1 MSEQHGDTFL
11 ALADFL
17 IPRHGDMPAY
27 SEVCT
32 YDAALAALDFRI
44 DLKEGFERGVAV
56 DLKDGA
62 EGALEK
68 MAEGDAEAFNALS
81 TVAVCTYYMDQKVRE
96 LIGYPGQESV
106 TYDSKATQPYL
117 VDGSLAKVI
126 ARGQTYRPTPGL

>member
-1 MSEQHGDTFL
+1 
-11 ALADFL
+11 
-17 IPRHGDMPAY
+17 MPAY

-32 YDAALAALDFRI
+32 YDTALAALDFRI
-44 DLKEGFERGVAV
+44 DLKEGFERAVAA

-126 ARGQTYRPTPGL
+126 ARGQTYRSTPGL